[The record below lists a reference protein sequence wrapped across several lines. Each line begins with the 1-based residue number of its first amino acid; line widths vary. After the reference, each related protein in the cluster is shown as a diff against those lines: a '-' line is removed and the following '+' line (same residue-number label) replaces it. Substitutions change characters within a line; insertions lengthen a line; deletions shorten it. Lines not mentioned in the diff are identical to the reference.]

1 MSEVGLLLA
10 NLLKSKHNTA
20 KRINIDSGF
29 VNFKLDLLKL
39 IHERFEKSLSLLV
52 EILGETI
59 LPFVNPLKKGVFDL
73 ISLKLKSSNLM
84 MPINFIDFICKLF
97 KLLKLVLIILK
108 SRLLFVEISKL
119 LVHLFL
125 PEPREFIE
133 TGLEFNYV
141 VSSSLDG
148 TSEQENNLDDFFVTS
163 NPSVE
168 RLAIFFR

>member
-1 MSEVGLLLA
+1 
-10 NLLKSKHNTA
+10 
-20 KRINIDSGF
+20 
-29 VNFKLDLLKL
+29 
-39 IHERFEKSLSLLV
+39 V

-59 LPFVNPLKKGVFDL
+59 LPFVNPLKKGVLNL

-84 MPINFIDFICKLF
+84 MPINFIDFICELF
-97 KLLKLVLIILK
+97 KLLKLVFVVLK

-148 TSEQENNLDDFFVTS
+148 TSEQEDYLDDFFVTS

-168 RLAIFFR
+168 RFAVFFR